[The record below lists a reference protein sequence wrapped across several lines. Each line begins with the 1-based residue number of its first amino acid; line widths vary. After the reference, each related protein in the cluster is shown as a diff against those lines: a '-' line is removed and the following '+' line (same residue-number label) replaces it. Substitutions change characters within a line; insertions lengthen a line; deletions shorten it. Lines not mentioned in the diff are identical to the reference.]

1 MAKITVIQPGTVLR
15 ATTGLNVRNKA
26 NGADVLA
33 TLIAGA
39 LVTALA
45 SPANGWVQVSVTG
58 RCPVASPVTL
68 RYEDSEKSLVIAKV
82 HKTKSLVDLV
92 PAMGGWRF
100 VRLTGFCSVRFTQ
113 IVQPNG

>member
-1 MAKITVIQPGTVLR
+1 MWANSLSITSVAKITVIQPGTVLR

-68 RYEDSEKSLVIAKV
+68 RYEDLSLI
-82 HKTKSLVDLV
+82 H
-92 PAMGGWRF
+92 
-100 VRLTGFCSVRFTQ
+100 
-113 IVQPNG
+113 I